1 MPRPARVAVCGYMN
15 ESNAL
20 ADTITLAHG
29 LDARQFP
36 GGLAATWEAGALIR
50 RLHELRTVEV
60 VELPVWEFGATG
72 PLAGDDFRTLVST
85 ILRDLDAAVHADG
98 PIDAMVVLGHGAG
111 RTTDDLD
118 PDGTFLAALR
128 EHVGPHV
135 PMVVVLDFHANLS
148 AAMCDA
154 VDSVVAYRTNP
165 HVDIEDRL
173 VEAADHVDRLL
184 AGQATGVV
192 WARMPMVLPQ
202 IAQLTTPDEPLG
214 EVMQMAEALS
224 VAPVRN
230 ISVLGGFSLGDVP
243 ECGMAVVVTVDS
255 GHEDHASRIA
265 EHLCREA
272 WARRDRYRLHTVP
285 LDAAVVEAV
294 RASRGERSPVIL
306 ADTADNPGGGA
317 PGNTPFVMQALV
329 EAGVSDAIIGLHC
342 DQHVVAAAFDAG
354 VGATIEIEFNAGST
368 RPLAPPWRTTATVT
382 ALNDQ
387 QLVPTRGVY
396 KDSPRHPGRS
406 CALSIS
412 GISVGI
418 TSHKVQCADD
428 SSLHHIG
435 LRPESARVVV
445 VKSRGH
451 FRAGFDHL
459 FAGDQIIEVGAPGVA
474 TVDLWSVP
482 WQHVPRPAFPLDEIT
497 AFEPEPV
504 VHARARRSDTAHSG
518 AGVIS

>member
-1 MPRPARVAVCGYMN
+1 MN

-36 GGLAATWEAGALIR
+36 GGLADTWEAGALIR
-50 RLHELRTVEV
+50 RLRALRPVDL

-72 PLAGDDFRTLVST
+72 PLDGEAFRSM
-85 ILRDLDAAVHADG
+85 LRTVLDALDAAVASGG
-98 PIDAMVVLGHGAG
+98 PVDAVVVLGHGAG

-128 EHVGPHV
+128 DAIGPLV
-135 PMVVVLDFHANLS
+135 PVVVVLDFHANLS

-154 VDSVVAYRTNP
+154 VDAVVAYRTNP

-173 VEAADHVDRLL
+173 VEAADHTHRLL
-184 AGQATGVV
+184 DGNPTSVV
-192 WARMPMVLPQ
+192 WGRMPMVLPQ
-202 IAQLTTPDEPLG
+202 IAQLTTPDEPFG
-214 EVMQMAEALS
+214 EVMQVAEALD

-230 ISVLGGFSLGDVP
+230 VSVLGGFSLGDVP
-243 ECGMAVVVTVDS
+243 ECGMSVAVTVDR
-255 GHEDHASRIA
+255 GDEAVAANVVERI
-265 EHLCREA
+265 CREA

-285 LDAAVVEAV
+285 LDLAVVEAG
-294 RASRGERSPVIL
+294 RAARGERPPVIL

-317 PGNTPFVMQALV
+317 PANATFVLRALLD
-329 EAGVSDAIIGLHC
+329 AGVDDVVLGLHC
-342 DQHVVAAAFDAG
+342 DRHVVDAAFAAG
-354 VGATIEIEFNAGST
+354 VGATLDVEFNAGST
-368 RPLAPPWRTTATVT
+368 RPLAPSLRVTATVT
-382 ALNDQ
+382 ALTTE

-396 KDSPRHPGRS
+396 AGSPRHPGRS
-406 CALSIS
+406 CALQIG
-412 GISVGI
+412 GIGVGV

-428 SSLHHIG
+428 SSLHHVG

-459 FAGDQIIEVGAPGVA
+459 FAPDQIIEVGAPGVA
-474 TVDLWSVP
+474 TVDLWSIA
-482 WQHVPRPAFPLDEIT
+482 WEHVPRPAFPLDDIDG
-497 AFEPEPV
+497 FEPRPI
-504 VHARARRSDTAHSG
+504 VHRRALG
-518 AGVIS
+518 APR

>member
-29 LDARQFP
+29 LDAQQFP

-50 RLHELRTVEV
+50 RLHELRSVDL

-72 PLAGDDFRTLVST
+72 PLDGDDFRTLIAT
-85 ILRDLDAAVHADG
+85 ILGDLDSAIAAGG
-98 PIDAMVVLGHGAG
+98 PIDALVVLGHGAG

-118 PDGTFLAALR
+118 PDGTFLTAMR
-128 EHVGPHV
+128 RHVGPHV

-148 AAMCDA
+148 ASMCDA
-154 VDSVVAYRTNP
+154 VDAIVAYRTNP
-165 HVDIEDRL
+165 HVDIEERL
-173 VEAADHVDRLL
+173 VEAAEHVDRLL
-184 AGQATGVV
+184 DGRATSIV

-202 IAQLTTPDEPLG
+202 IAQLTTPDEPFG
-214 EVMQMAEALS
+214 EVMQIAEGLIA
-224 VAPVRN
+224 APIRN

-243 ECGMAVVVTVDS
+243 ECGMSVCVTVDR
-255 GHEDHASRIA
+255 GYEEHAAALTDR
-265 EHLCREA
+265 LCREA
-272 WARRDRYRLHTVP
+272 WGRRDRYRLHTVP
-285 LDAAVVEAV
+285 LDTAVEEAL
-294 RASRGERSPVIL
+294 RACRGERTPVIL

-329 EAGVSDAIIGLHC
+329 EAGATDVVVGLHC
-342 DQHVVAAAFDAG
+342 DRHVVAAAFEAG
-354 VGATIEIEFNAGST
+354 VGATIEVEFNAGST

-387 QLVPTRGVY
+387 QLIPTRGVY

-406 CALSIS
+406 CALQI
-412 GISVGI
+412 GGVGVGI

-428 SSLHHIG
+428 SSLHHVG
-435 LRPESARVVV
+435 LRPESAKVVV

-459 FAGDQIIEVGAPGVA
+459 FSGEQIIEVGAPGVA
-474 TVDLWSVP
+474 TVDLWSIP
-482 WQHVPRPAFPLDEIT
+482 WQHVPRPAFPLDDVT
-497 AFEPEPV
+497 DFEPEPV
-504 VHARARRSDTAHSG
+504 VHARATDAR
-518 AGVIS
+518 AGEVTS